1 MFFRQIGGDHGE
13 ITEATAAAT
22 GEQRRQARGPVLS
35 TGGQTTANQRR
46 ELEGVAK
53 RHGWKVERVF
63 SDNGISGA
71 KDRKERPGLN
81 GLQKAVAVARS
92 TWWLPGPLIV
102 CGGR

>member
-22 GEQRRQARGPVLS
+22 GEQRRQARGPV
-35 TGGQTTANQRR
+35 GGQTTANQRR
-46 ELEGVAK
+46 ELEAVAK
-53 RHGWKVERVF
+53 RHGWKVEYVF

-71 KDRKERPGLN
+71 KDRKERPGLD

-92 TWWLPGPLIV
+92 TWWLPDPLIV